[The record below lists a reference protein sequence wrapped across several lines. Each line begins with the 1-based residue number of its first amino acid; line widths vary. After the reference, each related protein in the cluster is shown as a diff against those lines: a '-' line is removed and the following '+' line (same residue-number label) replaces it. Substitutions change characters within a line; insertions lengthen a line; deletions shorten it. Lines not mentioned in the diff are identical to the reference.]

1 MSRGALSLTTRER
14 LIFALDVPGRAEAI
28 AWIDRL
34 GDSVAFYKIG
44 MELLA
49 SGEYFD
55 VLGLLAD
62 RGKRVFVD
70 LKFFDIP
77 ATAAAVIKRL
87 SQWPVSYATIHG
99 WHPAMMQAA
108 AEANAGDMRLLE
120 QIDQAD
126 WVAQRLPEHCYF
138 NLRVIDDGG
147 QELSGG
153 RDLAQLQHSLGQAAA
168 VTFRDNTQEFERDH
182 VTNWDIGT
190 LPESIKFARGKQQL
204 TGYLGLQQEKNGH
217 IALRLFDTPEAA
229 EQAHRQGVIALMQL
243 QLKEHMKDLSKGIQG
258 FTQAAMLLKHIPA
271 DTLRDDLTAVIILQ
285 VVAAK

>member
-55 VLGLLAD
+55 VLGVLAD

-77 ATAAAVIKRL
+77 ATVAGTIARL
-87 SQWPVSYATIHG
+87 SRWRVDYCTIHG

-108 AEANAGDMRLLE
+108 AEANAGDMRLL
-120 QIDQAD
+120 A
-126 WVAQRLPEHCYF
+126 VTVLT
-138 NLRVIDDGG
+138 
-147 QELSGG
+147 SMG
-153 RDLAQLQHSLGQAAA
+153 RADLAQMGIDREPVDVVVQRARAAQAAGI
-168 VTFRDNTQEFERDH
+168 D
-182 VTNWDIGT
+182 
-190 LPESIKFARGKQQL
+190 
-204 TGYLGLQQEKNGH
+204 
-217 IALRLFDTPEAA
+217 
-229 EQAHRQGVIALMQL
+229 GVIASGQ
-243 QLKEHMKDLSKGIQG
+243 EAAPIRAATGAGFSIVCPGIRPGGPAGDDQQRTVG
-258 FTQAAMLLKHIPA
+258 VAEAFANGADAIVVGRPIRKAADPRTAAEAIQAEIAGALA
-271 DTLRDDLTAVIILQ
+271 R
-285 VVAAK
+285 